1 MSLTNHQL
9 NLLVENDYD
18 IGKFYIALNVQDDN
32 LINWTT
38 FYDEAL
44 TEAQQTVKELKDEIA
59 EWESADQYKREA
71 ILKKIN
77 DDGDAVLQKE
87 IDKDM
92 KIVRGLSKVIHEV
105 TTYASEKKLDPQHI
119 SESNLMTEILENISN
134 KNDRMS
140 DMKSMLRNG
149 EMNLEKEIMEHT
161 KALRGSLEQTEAE
174 IVSHTKN
181 KRMIEERM
189 EWLCTTFEI
198 SGEEKQAIIDK
209 YAI

>member
-9 NLLVENDYD
+9 NLLIDNDYD

-38 FYDEAL
+38 FYGEAL
-44 TEAQQTVKELKDEIA
+44 KESQELYDDLKKELD
-59 EWESADQYKREA
+59 EWESADQYKRET

-77 DDGDAVLQKE
+77 DDADDVLQKE

-92 KIVRGLSKVIHEV
+92 KVVRGLSKVIHEV
-105 TTYASEKKLDPQHI
+105 TTYASENRLDPQHI
-119 SESNLMTEILENISN
+119 SESNLMTEILENIS
-134 KNDRMS
+134 KLNDRMS
-140 DMKSMLRNG
+140 DMKSMLKKG

-161 KALRGSLEQTEAE
+161 KALRESLEQVEAE
-174 IVSHTKN
+174 IVSHKKN

-189 EWLCTTFEI
+189 EWLCDTFDI
-198 SGEEKQAIIDK
+198 SEVEKQEIIEK
-209 YAI
+209 YGI

>member
-105 TTYASEKKLDPQHI
+105 TTYASESKLDPQHI
-119 SESNLMTEILENISN
+119 SESNLMPEILENISQT
-134 KNDRMS
+134 NDRMS

-149 EMNLEKEIMEHT
+149 EMNLEKEVMEHT
-161 KALRGSLEQTEAE
+161 KALRESLEQTEAE